1 MNRVVVGLAAFAF
14 AMVAP
19 SVFAQEHD
27 HGEIGVY
34 GNYFRLNDLGNTNF
48 MGVGGRVGFNVAPRV
63 QLEGQMT
70 YDFAQNFTSSSTSDF
85 STTIVRSNLTLL
97 HGLFGPKV
105 DLGTD
110 HARFF
115 ATFQGGFL
123 RFGVANGS
131 TSNSFTSSISGF
143 GDSSTNGAL
152 YPGIGGEFY
161 VGPVGVRVDV
171 GDFIYWNAGGHN
183 NLVVKFGPQIKF

>member
-1 MNRVVVGLAAFAF
+1 MKRVVFGLALFAF
-14 AMVAP
+14 AMAP

-27 HGEIGVY
+27 HGELGVY
-34 GNYFRLNDLGNTNF
+34 GDYLRLSQLGNTDF

-70 YDFAQNFTSSSTSDF
+70 YDFAQNFTATSSSTI
-85 STTIVRSNLTLL
+85 STTIVRSNVTLL
-97 HGLFGPKV
+97 HGLFGPKFSI
-105 DLGTD
+105 GSD

-115 ATFQGGFL
+115 GTVQGGFI

-131 TSNSFTSSISGF
+131 TPNSFVSSISAF

-161 VGPVGVRVDV
+161 VGPVGVRVDA
-171 GDFIYWNAGGHN
+171 GDFIYWNAGAHHN
-183 NLVVKFGPQIKF
+183 LSVKFGPQIKF